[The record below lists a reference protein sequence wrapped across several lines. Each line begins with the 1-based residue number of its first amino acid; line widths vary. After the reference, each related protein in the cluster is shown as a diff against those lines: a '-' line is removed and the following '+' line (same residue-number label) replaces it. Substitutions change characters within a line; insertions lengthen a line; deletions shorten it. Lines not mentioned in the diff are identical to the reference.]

1 MPRRTGPP
9 VTANHVTIL
18 RIALL
23 PVPCA
28 IVLYAPVSWHWWAIV
43 LLAAIGLT
51 DMLDGWMARRWGGSV
66 LGALLDPVA
75 DKVFMAAALVLCLAL
90 DLAHPAVVAL
100 MVFRDFVITSLRSA
114 MSLRGGH
121 VKTSILAKLK
131 TAVQMGGVAMVY
143 VVYRLPDAGR
153 VLPLLGVLAG
163 LYLAFA
169 VWRRIATGE
178 FRPLVWVPASMA
190 LLAFLIR
197 LLADPASARQIYWG
211 IVVAFT
217 VASAV
222 DYFGVTGRVLLRGT
236 GHRLDDL
243 GRILWSVVAGIGLS
257 WLVVQRP
264 EIAPLGIVLLATEF
278 ASGAVDN
285 LRCHEGFLP
294 YRWVYPLRAAVL
306 TAGGW
311 VVLLLAHDG
320 RPWSPAFWGAFAL
333 AAVML
338 IWTVVD
344 FVVARNLIWGEE
356 AAETEQAKVVV
367 GR

>member
-1 MPRRTGPP
+1 MARWTGPP

-23 PVPCA
+23 PLPCA
-28 IVLYAPVSWHWWAIV
+28 IVLYGPVSWHWWAIV
-43 LLAAIGLT
+43 LFAAIGLT
-51 DMLDGWMARRWGGSV
+51 DMLDGWMARRWGASV

-75 DKVFMAAALVLCLAL
+75 DKVFMAAALVLCLTL
-90 DLAHPAVVAL
+90 DLVHPAVVAL

-114 MSLRGGH
+114 MSLRGRH

-131 TAVQMGGVAMVY
+131 TAVQMGGAAMVY
-143 VVYRLPDAGR
+143 VVYRLPDAAAS
-153 VLPLLGVLAG
+153 LTLLGTVAG

-190 LLAFLIR
+190 LLAFGIR
-197 LLADPASARQIYWG
+197 LFADPESTRQIYWG
-211 IVVAFT
+211 VVVAFT

-222 DYFGVTGRVLLRGT
+222 DYFGVTGSVLLRGP

-243 GRILWSVVAGIGLS
+243 GRILWSVVSGIGLP

-264 EIAPLGIVLLATEF
+264 EIAPFGIALLATEF
-278 ASGAVDN
+278 TSGAVDN

-294 YRWVYPLRAAVL
+294 HRWIYPLRAAVL
-306 TAGGW
+306 AAGGW
-311 VVLLLAHDG
+311 FVLQLAHDG
-320 RPWSPAFWGAFAL
+320 GAWSPAFWGAFLL
-333 AAVML
+333 AAGML
-338 IWTVVD
+338 AWTGID

-356 AAETEQAKVVV
+356 AAETEQAKAVV

>member
-1 MPRRTGPP
+1 MPRWTGPP
-9 VTANHVTIL
+9 ITANHVTIL

-28 IVLYAPVSWHWWAIV
+28 MVLYAPDAWGWVALV
-43 LLAAIGLT
+43 LFVVIGFT

-75 DKVFMAAALVLCLAL
+75 DKVFMAAALVLFFAL
-90 DLAHPAVVAL
+90 HLVHPAVMAV
-100 MVFRDFVITSLRSA
+100 MVFRDFIITSLRSA
-114 MSLRGGH
+114 MSLRGKH

-131 TAVQMGGVAMVY
+131 TAVQMGGGAMVY
-143 VVYRLPDAGR
+143 MVYRLPDDGR
-153 VLPLLGVLAG
+153 VLPLLGGIAG
-163 LYLAFA
+163 VYLAFA
-169 VWRRIATGE
+169 VWRRLATGE
-178 FRPLVWVPASMA
+178 FRPLVWVPALMT
-190 LLAFLIR
+190 LLAFVIR
-197 LLADPASARQIYWG
+197 AFAGPSLAEDVYWG

-222 DYFGVTGRVLLRGT
+222 DYFGVTGTVLLHGS

-243 GRILWSVVAGIGLS
+243 GRIVWSVVAGIGLP
-257 WLVVQRP
+257 LFMVERP
-264 EIAPLGIVLLATEF
+264 ETAPLCIVLLATEF
-278 ASGAVDN
+278 SSGAVDN

-306 TAGGW
+306 AAGIW
-311 VVLLLAHDG
+311 VVLQLAADG
-320 RPWSPAFWGAFAL
+320 RPWSPAFWATFAL
-333 AAVML
+333 AGLML
-338 IWTVVD
+338 LWTALD

-356 AAETEQAKVVV
+356 ATETEQAKGVV

>member
-1 MPRRTGPP
+1 MPRWTGPP

-18 RIALL
+18 RIVLL

-28 IVLYAPVSWHWWAIV
+28 MVLYAPVGWHWWAIV
-43 LLAAIGLT
+43 LFAGLGFT

-75 DKVFMAAALVLCLAL
+75 DKVFMAAALVLCFGL
-90 DLAHPAVVAL
+90 DLVHPAVLAL

-114 MSLRGGH
+114 MSLRGRH

-143 VVYRLPDAGR
+143 IVYRLPDDGR
-153 VLPLLGVLAG
+153 VLPLLGAIAG

-169 VWRRIATGE
+169 VWRRVATHE
-178 FRPLVWVPASMA
+178 FRPLVWVPACMA

-197 LLADPASARQIYWG
+197 VFTGPSLAQDVYWG

-222 DYFGVTGRVLLRGT
+222 DYFGVTGAVLLRGS
-236 GHRLDDL
+236 GRRLDDL
-243 GRILWSVVAGIGLS
+243 GRILWSVVAGIGLP
-257 WLVVQRP
+257 WFMVERP
-264 EIAPLGIVLLATEF
+264 ETAPLCIVLLATEF
-278 ASGAVDN
+278 TSGAVDN

-306 TAGGW
+306 AAGGW
-311 VVLLLAHDG
+311 LVLTLAHDG
-320 RPWSPAFWGAFAL
+320 RPWSPAFWGTFAL
-333 AAVML
+333 AGLML
-338 IWTVVD
+338 LWTVLD

-356 AAETEQAKVVV
+356 ATETEQAKGVV